1 MATGGIE
8 GTVRTCRI
16 LNESM
21 MQGIGPTGINEDS
34 AVVNKT
40 HLAADARAMLELVG
54 FSELTDAFKR
64 TGGVHRVWNLLSLE
78 SQTHS
83 KFDRLNLWFEST
95 HQVCY
100 SEACRSHQLARVQL
114 GYYKVSVF
122 KR

>member
-1 MATGGIE
+1 
-8 GTVRTCRI
+8 
-16 LNESM
+16 
-21 MQGIGPTGINEDS
+21 MQGIGPAGINEDS
-34 AVVNKT
+34 AVVNKVRFHQQVSRPPLYSYIIKT
-40 HLAADARAMLELVG
+40 HLAAGARTMLELFG

-64 TGGVHRVWNLLSLE
+64 PGGVHRVWNLLSLE

-100 SEACRSHQLARVQL
+100 SETCRSHQLARVQL